1 MVKLLPTQLTA
12 AMQNCKLEKES
23 FQGTILEDWQVICKS
38 THVLCL
44 CEDSAMDCAAL
55 KAAIVLPALLL
66 QKPHAMSKAKD
77 HSIHLECRIKL
88 WENGYIIWKGKRHL
102 GAPKGT
108 RTFIESYVQ
117 KLKTVSK
124 WG

>member
-1 MVKLLPTQLTA
+1 MLLCRIV
-12 AMQNCKLEKES
+12 NCRRNLFKVPSWKSGKS
-23 FQGTILEDWQVICKS
+23 FVGALLFCAFG
-38 THVLCL
+38 
-44 CEDSAMDCAAL
+44 EDSAMDCAAL

-117 KLKTVSK
+117 KTVSK
-124 WG
+124 IMGMMGLLPPLQ

>member
-1 MVKLLPTQLTA
+1 
-12 AMQNCKLEKES
+12 
-23 FQGTILEDWQVICKS
+23 
-38 THVLCL
+38 
-44 CEDSAMDCAAL
+44 MDCAAL
-55 KAAIVLPALLL
+55 KAALVLPALLL
-66 QKPHAMSKAKD
+66 QKPHAKD

-117 KLKTVSK
+117 KTVSK